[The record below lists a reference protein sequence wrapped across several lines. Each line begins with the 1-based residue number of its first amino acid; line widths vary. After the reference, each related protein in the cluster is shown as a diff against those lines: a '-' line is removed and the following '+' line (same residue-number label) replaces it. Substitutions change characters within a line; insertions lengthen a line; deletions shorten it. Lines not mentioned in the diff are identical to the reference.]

1 MNRFSIGTHAFIL
14 IVLAVGIIYSL
25 PNLYPA
31 KPAIQIA
38 YTDSGQSA
46 DQGLLNEVTEIL
58 SAKSIQSE
66 SIGLKDNNIV
76 AKFSSFDDQLAAKS
90 ALQRIL
96 LDRAIVALNL
106 EPSTPQWLRDIG
118 GGPLKLGLDLS
129 GGVHFLLE
137 VDIESALDN
146 RLDSLLN
153 QYRKKFRDDR
163 INVESSQKKD
173 KELSFSFASDEDY
186 NKALKVFGDDNITAV
201 GTALYDIQT
210 NTIRNNV
217 DISYSQS
224 AIKEIRDYAVGQNLM
239 TLRNRVNELGVS
251 EPIVQRQ
258 GSSRIVVEL
267 PGVQDT
273 TAAKKIIGKTANL
286 EFRLEAAPDDN
297 ITAVGTALYDIQT
310 NTIRNNVDISYSQ
323 SAIKEIRDYA
333 VGQNLMTLRNRVNEL
348 GVSEPIVQRQGSS
361 RIVVELPGVQDTTAA
376 KKIIGK
382 TANLEFRLEAAP
394 TTSRLRK
401 EEFTYQDE
409 RMGSAYLEKNII
421 VAGERVT
428 NASSG
433 FDESG
438 FAQVN
443 ISLDMQGGRAM
454 QKATSGNIGRRLGVL
469 FVERKN
475 KSTLTIDENGDE
487 VIEQSSYIEKN
498 IISLATVQAVL
509 GTGFR
514 ITGVGS
520 PQEAS
525 ELALLLRAGAL
536 AAPMKFVEER
546 TVGPSLGKENI
557 ELGIRSIIIG
567 LLSVVLF
574 MVFYYRWFG
583 LAANIALFANVVL
596 ITGFMSLL
604 GATLTLPGIAGIVL
618 TIGMAVDANVLIFSR
633 IREELAE
640 GRDPQTAIQEGFS
653 RAFVTIFDANV
664 TTLIASI
671 VLYAIG
677 TGPIKG
683 FAITLSIGIIT
694 SMFTAILGTR
704 AIINLMYGNK
714 NIKEL
719 RV

>member
-1 MNRFSIGTHAFIL
+1 MNKFSISQYLIIL
-14 IVLAVGIIYSL
+14 FVVVLGFTYAL
-25 PNLYPA
+25 PNLYPTQ
-31 KPAIQIA
+31 PSIQVA
-38 YTDSGQSA
+38 YTESGKSA
-46 DQGLLNEVTEIL
+46 DQLLMNELTNILENTGSEYDEIFL
-58 SAKSIQSE
+58 R
-66 SIGLKDNNIV
+66 DNKIV
-76 AKFSSFDDQLAAKS
+76 IKFSTLDQQLNSKTV
-90 ALQRIL
+90 LQNKL
-96 LDRAIVALNL
+96 LDRVIIALNL
-106 EPSTPQWLRDIG
+106 EPSTPDWLKDLG
-118 GGPLKLGLDLS
+118 GKPVKLGLDLS

-137 VDIESALDN
+137 VDIDTAKQGRLELLLDTYRKTFKEDRIKFSDSSIKDLALHFTFRDQDSYNSALKKYRN
-146 RLDSLLN
+146 DSPGLTGLQYIITERPSSKTLLLE
-153 QYRKKFRDDR
+153 Y
-163 INVESSQKKD
+163 
-173 KELSFSFASDEDY
+173 SDI
-186 NKALKVFGDDNITAV
+186 AL
-201 GTALYDIQT
+201 
-210 NTIRNNV
+210 
-217 DISYSQS
+217 
-224 AIKEIRDYAVGQNLM
+224 KEIRDYAVGQNLT

-258 GSSRIVVEL
+258 GATRIVVQL
-267 PGVQDT
+267 PGVQD
-273 TAAKKIIGKTANL
+273 
-286 EFRLEAAPDDN
+286 P
-297 ITAVGTALYDIQT
+297 
-310 NTIRNNVDISYSQ
+310 
-323 SAIKEIRDYA
+323 
-333 VGQNLMTLRNRVNEL
+333 
-348 GVSEPIVQRQGSS
+348 
-361 RIVVELPGVQDTTAA
+361 TAA

-557 ELGIRSIIIG
+557 ELGMRSIMIG
-567 LLSVVLF
+567 FTLVVIF
-574 MVFYYRWFG
+574 MTLYYRVFG
-583 LAANIALFANVVL
+583 IAANVSLFLNLVL
-596 ITGFMSLL
+596 ITGIMSLL

-618 TIGMAVDANVLIFSR
+618 TVGMAVDANVLIFAR
-633 IREELAE
+633 IREELKE
-640 GRDPQTAIQEGFS
+640 KDPQSAIHDGFS

-664 TTLIASI
+664 TTLIAALI
-671 VLYAIG
+671 LYVIG
-677 TGPIKG
+677 TGPVKG

-694 SMFTAILGTR
+694 SMFTAIMCTR
-704 AIINLMYGNK
+704 AMVNLIYGNK

-719 RV
+719 KI

>member
-1 MNRFSIGTHAFIL
+1 MNRFSAGTHAFIL
-14 IVLAVGIIYSL
+14 MVLAIGVIYSL

-38 YTDSGQSA
+38 YTDSGKSA
-46 DQGLLNEVTEIL
+46 DQPLLDQVTEIL
-58 SAKSIQSE
+58 ASTNINSE

-153 QYRKKFRDDR
+153 QYRKRFRDDR
-163 INVESSQKKD
+163 ISVESSQKKD
-173 KELSFSFASDEDY
+173 KQLIFEFVGDEDY
-186 NKALKVFGDDNITAV
+186 NKALKIFGDDNITAV
-201 GTALYDIQT
+201 GTALYDLQPS
-210 NTIRNNV
+210 TIRNRV
-217 DISYSQS
+217 SLAYSQS

-286 EFRLEAAPDDN
+286 EFRLEAA
-297 ITAVGTALYDIQT
+297 
-310 NTIRNNVDISYSQ
+310 S
-323 SAIKEIRDYA
+323 
-333 VGQNLMTLRNRVNEL
+333 
-348 GVSEPIVQRQGSS
+348 
-361 RIVVELPGVQDTTAA
+361 
-376 KKIIGK
+376 
-382 TANLEFRLEAAP
+382 

-401 EEFTYQDE
+401 EEFDYQDE
-409 RMGSAYLEKNII
+409 RMGAAYLEKNVI

-454 QKATSGNIGRRLGVL
+454 QKATSGNIGRKLGVL

-475 KSTLTIDENGDE
+475 KSVLTVDENGDE
-487 VIEQSSYIEKN
+487 IIEQTSYIEKS

-509 GTGFR
+509 GTSFR

-557 ELGIRSIIIG
+557 ELGVRSIIIG
-567 LLSVVLF
+567 LLSVIAF
-574 MVFYYRWFG
+574 MLFYYRWFG

-640 GRDPQTAIQEGFS
+640 GKDPQTAIQEGFS

-677 TGPIKG
+677 TGSIKG

-694 SMFTAILGTR
+694 SMFTAIMGTR

-714 NIKEL
+714 NIQEL

>member
-163 INVESSQKKD
+163 ISVESSQKKG
-173 KELSFSFASDEDY
+173 KEISFSFISDEDY
-186 NKALKVFGDDNITAV
+186 NKALRVFNDDNITAV

-210 NTIRNNV
+210 NAIRNKV

-286 EFRLEAAPDDN
+286 EFRLEAA
-297 ITAVGTALYDIQT
+297 
-310 NTIRNNVDISYSQ
+310 S
-323 SAIKEIRDYA
+323 
-333 VGQNLMTLRNRVNEL
+333 
-348 GVSEPIVQRQGSS
+348 
-361 RIVVELPGVQDTTAA
+361 
-376 KKIIGK
+376 
-382 TANLEFRLEAAP
+382 

-401 EEFTYQDE
+401 EEFNYQDE

-454 QKATSGNIGRRLGVL
+454 QKATSGNIGRKLGVL

-475 KSTLTIDENGDE
+475 KSTLTLDENGDE

-498 IISLATVQAVL
+498 IISMATVQAVL

-514 ITGVGS
+514 ITGVGT

-640 GRDPQTAIQEGFS
+640 GKDPQTAIQEGFS

-664 TTLIASI
+664 TTLIASV

>member
-1 MNRFSIGTHAFIL
+1 MNRFSIWTYTFIL
-14 IVLAVGIIYSL
+14 LVLSIGVIYSL

-38 YTDSGQSA
+38 YTDSGKSA
-46 DQGLLNEVTEIL
+46 DQILLNQVTQIL
-58 SAKSIQSE
+58 NDQNISTE
-66 SIGLKDNNIV
+66 SVGLKENNIV
-76 AKFSSFDDQLAAKS
+76 AKFTSFDDQLAGKS
-90 ALQRIL
+90 ALQRAL
-96 LDRAIVALNL
+96 LDQAIVALNL

-137 VDIESALDN
+137 VDIDSALDN
-146 RLDSLLN
+146 RLESLLN
-153 QYRKKFRDDR
+153 EYRKKFRDDR
-163 INVESSQKKD
+163 ISVESSRKD
-173 KELSFSFASDEDY
+173 NKDLFFSFASDEDY
-186 NKALKVFGDDNITAV
+186 NKAVKIFNEDNVTPL
-201 GTALYDIQT
+201 GTALYDLSP
-210 NTIRNNV
+210 NSVRNLV
-217 DISYSQS
+217 ELSYSSS

-286 EFRLEAAPDDN
+286 EFRLEA
-297 ITAVGTALYDIQT
+297 
-310 NTIRNNVDISYSQ
+310 
-323 SAIKEIRDYA
+323 
-333 VGQNLMTLRNRVNEL
+333 
-348 GVSEPIVQRQGSS
+348 SS
-361 RIVVELPGVQDTTAA
+361 
-376 KKIIGK
+376 
-382 TANLEFRLEAAP
+382 

-401 EEFTYQDE
+401 EEFDFQDE
-409 RMGSAYLEKNII
+409 RMGSAFLEKNII

-443 ISLDMQGGRAM
+443 ITLDMQGGRAM
-454 QKATSGNIGRRLGVL
+454 QKATNGNIGRRLAVL
-469 FVERKN
+469 FVEQKN
-475 KSTLTIDENGDE
+475 KSVLVQDDEGNDL
-487 VIEQSSYIEKN
+487 IEQSSYIEKE

-509 GTGFR
+509 GTAFR

-557 ELGIRSIIIG
+557 ELGVRSIIIG
-567 LLSVVLF
+567 LLSVIAF
-574 MVFYYRWFG
+574 MLFYYRWFG

-604 GATLTLPGIAGIVL
+604 GATLTLPGIAVIVL

-633 IREELAE
+633 IREELKE
-640 GRDPQTAIQEGFS
+640 GKEPQTAIQEGFS
-653 RAFVTIFDANV
+653 RAFVTIVDANV

-671 VLYAIG
+671 ILYAIG
-677 TGPIKG
+677 TGPVKG
-683 FAITLSIGIIT
+683 FAITLSIGILT

-704 AIINLMYGNK
+704 AIINIMYGNK

>member
-1 MNRFSIGTHAFIL
+1 MNRFSILTYTFIL
-14 IVLAVGIIYSL
+14 MVLSIGVIYSL

-38 YTDSGQSA
+38 YTDSGKSA
-46 DQGLLNEVTEIL
+46 DQILLNQVQDIL
-58 SAKSIQSE
+58 EDQSTGVE
-66 SIGLKDNNIV
+66 SVGLKDNNII
-76 AKFSSFDDQLAAKS
+76 ARFNSFDDQLAGKA
-90 ALQRIL
+90 ALQKIL
-96 LDRAIVALNL
+96 LDEAVVALNL
-106 EPSTPQWLRDIG
+106 EPSTPQWLRNIG

-137 VDIESALDN
+137 VDIDSALDN
-146 RLDSLLN
+146 RLESLLN

-163 INVESSQKKD
+163 INVESSRKD
-173 KELSFSFASDEDY
+173 DKDLVFSFASDEDY
-186 NKALKVFGDDNITAV
+186 NKALRIFNADNVTPL
-201 GTALYDIQT
+201 GTPLYDLTT
-210 NTIRNNV
+210 NSVRNLV
-217 DISYSQS
+217 ELAYSQP

-258 GSSRIVVEL
+258 GSSRIVVQL

-286 EFRLEAAPDDN
+286 EFRLEA
-297 ITAVGTALYDIQT
+297 
-310 NTIRNNVDISYSQ
+310 
-323 SAIKEIRDYA
+323 
-333 VGQNLMTLRNRVNEL
+333 
-348 GVSEPIVQRQGSS
+348 SS
-361 RIVVELPGVQDTTAA
+361 
-376 KKIIGK
+376 
-382 TANLEFRLEAAP
+382 

-401 EEFTYQDE
+401 EEFDWQDE
-409 RMGSAYLEKNII
+409 RMGSAFLEKNII

-443 ISLDMQGGRAM
+443 ITLDMQGGRAM
-454 QKATSGNIGRRLGVL
+454 QKATNGNIGRRLGVL
-469 FVERKN
+469 FVEQKN
-475 KSTLTIDENGDE
+475 QSVLTQDADGND
-487 VIEQSSYIEKN
+487 VIEQTSYIEKE

-509 GTGFR
+509 GTAFR

-557 ELGIRSIIIG
+557 QLGVRSIIIG
-567 LLSVVLF
+567 LLSVIGF
-574 MVFYYRWFG
+574 MLFYYRWFG
-583 LAANIALFANVVL
+583 FAANIALFANVVL

-633 IREELAE
+633 IREELKD
-640 GRDPQTAIQEGFS
+640 GKDPQTAIQEGFS
-653 RAFVTIFDANV
+653 RAFVTIVDANV

-677 TGPIKG
+677 TGPVKG
-683 FAITLSIGIIT
+683 FAITLSIGILT

-704 AIINLMYGNK
+704 AIVNLMYGNK

>member
-163 INVESSQKKD
+163 ISVENSQKKG
-173 KELSFSFASDEDY
+173 KEISFSFISDEDY
-186 NKALKVFGDDNITAV
+186 NKALRVFNDDNITAV

-210 NTIRNNV
+210 NAIRNKV

-286 EFRLEAAPDDN
+286 EFRLEAA
-297 ITAVGTALYDIQT
+297 
-310 NTIRNNVDISYSQ
+310 S
-323 SAIKEIRDYA
+323 
-333 VGQNLMTLRNRVNEL
+333 
-348 GVSEPIVQRQGSS
+348 
-361 RIVVELPGVQDTTAA
+361 
-376 KKIIGK
+376 
-382 TANLEFRLEAAP
+382 

-401 EEFTYQDE
+401 EEFNYQDE

-509 GTGFR
+509 GTSFR

-640 GRDPQTAIQEGFS
+640 GKDPQTAIQEGFS

-664 TTLIASI
+664 TTLIASV

>member
-1 MNRFSIGTHAFIL
+1 MVLSIG
-14 IVLAVGIIYSL
+14 VIYSL

-38 YTDSGQSA
+38 YTDSGKSA
-46 DQGLLNEVTEIL
+46 DQILLNQVKDIL
-58 SAKSIQSE
+58 EGQSTGVE
-66 SIGLKDNNIV
+66 SVGLKDNNII
-76 AKFSSFDDQLAAKS
+76 AKFDNFDDQLAGKA
-90 ALQRIL
+90 ALQKIL
-96 LDRAIVALNL
+96 LDDAIVALNL
-106 EPSTPQWLRDIG
+106 EPSTPQWLRNIG

-137 VDIESALDN
+137 VDIDSALDN
-146 RLDSLLN
+146 RLESLLN
-153 QYRKKFRDDR
+153 EYRKKFRDDR
-163 INVESSQKKD
+163 INVESSRKD
-173 KELSFSFASDEDY
+173 NKDLVFSFASDEDY
-186 NKALKVFGDDNITAV
+186 NKALRVFNEDNITPL
-201 GTALYDIQT
+201 GTSLYDLST
-210 NTIRNNV
+210 NSIRNLV
-217 DISYSQS
+217 ELTYSTS

-258 GSSRIVVEL
+258 GSSRIVVQL

-286 EFRLEAAPDDN
+286 EFRLEAA
-297 ITAVGTALYDIQT
+297 
-310 NTIRNNVDISYSQ
+310 S
-323 SAIKEIRDYA
+323 
-333 VGQNLMTLRNRVNEL
+333 
-348 GVSEPIVQRQGSS
+348 
-361 RIVVELPGVQDTTAA
+361 
-376 KKIIGK
+376 
-382 TANLEFRLEAAP
+382 

-401 EEFTYQDE
+401 EEFDWQDE
-409 RMGSAYLEKNII
+409 RMGSAFLEKNII

-428 NASSG
+428 NANSG
-433 FDESG
+433 FDENG
-438 FAQVN
+438 LAQVN
-443 ISLDMQGGRAM
+443 ITLDMQGGRAM
-454 QKATSGNIGRRLGVL
+454 QKATNGNIGRRLGVL
-469 FVERKN
+469 FVEQKN
-475 KSTLTIDENGDE
+475 KSVLTQDADGND
-487 VIEQSSYIEKN
+487 VIEQTSYIEKE

-509 GTGFR
+509 GTSFR

-557 ELGIRSIIIG
+557 ELGVRSIIIG
-567 LLSVVLF
+567 LFSVIAF
-574 MVFYYRWFG
+574 MLFYYRWFG
-583 LAANIALFANVVL
+583 FAANIALFANVVL

-633 IREELAE
+633 IREELKD
-640 GRDPQTAIQEGFS
+640 GKDPQTAIQEGFS
-653 RAFVTIFDANV
+653 RAFVTIVDANV

-677 TGPIKG
+677 TGPVKG
-683 FAITLSIGIIT
+683 FAITLSIGILT

-704 AIINLMYGNK
+704 AIINLMYGNQ

>member
-1 MNRFSIGTHAFIL
+1 VLSIG
-14 IVLAVGIIYSL
+14 VIYSL

-38 YTDSGQSA
+38 YTDSGKSA
-46 DQGLLNEVTEIL
+46 DQILLNQVKEIL
-58 SAKSIQSE
+58 EDQTIGAE
-66 SIGLKDNNIV
+66 SVGLKDNNII
-76 AKFSSFDDQLAAKS
+76 AKFNSFDDQLAGKA
-90 ALQRIL
+90 ALQKTL
-96 LDRAIVALNL
+96 LDQAIVALNL

-137 VDIESALDN
+137 VDIDSALDN
-146 RLDSLLN
+146 RLESLLN
-153 QYRKKFRDDR
+153 EYRKKFRDDR
-163 INVESSQKKD
+163 INVESSRKD
-173 KELSFSFASDEDY
+173 NKDLLFSFASEEDY
-186 NKALKVFGDDNITAV
+186 NKALKIFNEDNITPL
-201 GTALYDIQT
+201 GTFLYDLRP
-210 NTIRNNV
+210 NTLRNLV
-217 DISYSQS
+217 ELAYSQP

-286 EFRLEAAPDDN
+286 EFRLEAA
-297 ITAVGTALYDIQT
+297 
-310 NTIRNNVDISYSQ
+310 S
-323 SAIKEIRDYA
+323 
-333 VGQNLMTLRNRVNEL
+333 
-348 GVSEPIVQRQGSS
+348 
-361 RIVVELPGVQDTTAA
+361 
-376 KKIIGK
+376 
-382 TANLEFRLEAAP
+382 

-401 EEFTYQDE
+401 EEFDFQDE
-409 RMGSAYLEKNII
+409 RMGSAFLEKKII

-443 ISLDMQGGRAM
+443 ITLDMQGGRAM
-454 QKATSGNIGRRLGVL
+454 QKATNGNIGRRLGVL

-475 KSTLTIDENGDE
+475 KSVLTQDADGND
-487 VIEQSSYIEKN
+487 VIEQSSYIEKE

-509 GTGFR
+509 GTAFR

-557 ELGIRSIIIG
+557 ELGVRSIIIG
-567 LLSVVLF
+567 LLSVIAF
-574 MVFYYRWFG
+574 MLFYYRWFG
-583 LAANIALFANVVL
+583 FAANIALFANVVL

-633 IREELAE
+633 IREELVD
-640 GRDPQTAIQEGFS
+640 GKDPQTAIQEGFS
-653 RAFVTIFDANV
+653 RAFVTIVDANV

-671 VLYAIG
+671 VLYTIG

-683 FAITLSIGIIT
+683 FAITLSIGILT

-704 AIINLMYGNK
+704 AMINLMYGNK

>member
-1 MNRFSIGTHAFIL
+1 MNRFSIWTYTFIL
-14 IVLAVGIIYSL
+14 MVLSIGVIYSL

-38 YTDSGQSA
+38 YTDSGKSA
-46 DQGLLNEVTEIL
+46 DQALLNQVKEIL
-58 SAKSIQSE
+58 EDQAIGTE
-66 SIGLKDNNIV
+66 SVGLKENNIV
-76 AKFSSFDDQLAAKS
+76 AKFNSFDDQLAGKA
-90 ALQRIL
+90 ALQKIL
-96 LDRAIVALNL
+96 LDQAIVALNL
-106 EPSTPQWLRDIG
+106 EPSTPEWLRDIG

-137 VDIESALDN
+137 VDLDSALDN
-146 RLDSLLN
+146 RLESLLN
-153 QYRKKFRDDR
+153 EYRKKFRDDR
-163 INVESSQKKD
+163 INVESSRKENKD
-173 KELSFSFASDEDY
+173 LLFSFVSDKDY
-186 NKALKVFGDDNITAV
+186 NKALRIFTEDNITPL
-201 GTALYDIQT
+201 GTSLYDLRS
-210 NTIRNNV
+210 NSVRN
-217 DISYSQS
+217 IIELAYSQS
-224 AIKEIRDYAVGQNLM
+224 ALKEIRDYAVGQNLM

-286 EFRLEAAPDDN
+286 EFRLEAA
-297 ITAVGTALYDIQT
+297 
-310 NTIRNNVDISYSQ
+310 S
-323 SAIKEIRDYA
+323 
-333 VGQNLMTLRNRVNEL
+333 
-348 GVSEPIVQRQGSS
+348 
-361 RIVVELPGVQDTTAA
+361 
-376 KKIIGK
+376 
-382 TANLEFRLEAAP
+382 

-401 EEFTYQDE
+401 EEFDFQDE
-409 RMGSAYLEKNII
+409 RMGSAFLEKKII
-421 VAGERVT
+421 VAGDRVT

-443 ISLDMQGGRAM
+443 ITLDMQGGRAM
-454 QKATSGNIGRRLGVL
+454 QKATNGNIGRRLGVL
-469 FVERKN
+469 FVEQKN
-475 KSTLTIDENGDE
+475 KSVLTQDVDGND
-487 VIEQSSYIEKN
+487 VIEQSSYIEKE

-509 GTGFR
+509 GTAFR

-557 ELGIRSIIIG
+557 QLGVRSIIIG
-567 LLSVVLF
+567 LLSVIAF
-574 MVFYYRWFG
+574 MLFYYRWFG
-583 LAANIALFANVVL
+583 FAANIALFANVVL

-633 IREELAE
+633 IREELKE
-640 GRDPQTAIQEGFS
+640 GKDPQTAIQEGFS
-653 RAFVTIFDANV
+653 RAFVTIVDANV

-671 VLYAIG
+671 ILYAIG
-677 TGPIKG
+677 TGPVKG
-683 FAITLSIGIIT
+683 FAITLSIGILT

>member
-1 MNRFSIGTHAFIL
+1 MNRFSIWTYAFIL
-14 IVLAVGIIYSL
+14 MVLSIGLIYSL

-38 YTDSGQSA
+38 YTDSGKSA
-46 DQGLLNEVTEIL
+46 DQILLNQVTEIL
-58 SAKSIQSE
+58 EDRSVGVE
-66 SIGLKDNNIV
+66 SVGLKDNNII
-76 AKFSSFDDQLAAKS
+76 AKFNSFDDQLAGKA
-90 ALQRIL
+90 ALQRVL
-96 LDRAIVALNL
+96 LDRAVVALNL

-137 VDIESALDN
+137 VDIDSALDN
-146 RLDSLLN
+146 RLESLLN
-153 QYRKKFRDDR
+153 EYRKKFRDER
-163 INVESSQKKD
+163 INVESSRKSNKD
-173 KELSFSFASDEDY
+173 LIFSFISDEDY
-186 NKALKVFGDDNITAV
+186 NKALRIFSDDNITSL
-201 GTALYDIQT
+201 GTPLYDLRP
-210 NTIRNNV
+210 NSLRNV
-217 DISYSQS
+217 VEIAYSQN

-286 EFRLEAAPDDN
+286 EFRLEAA
-297 ITAVGTALYDIQT
+297 
-310 NTIRNNVDISYSQ
+310 S
-323 SAIKEIRDYA
+323 
-333 VGQNLMTLRNRVNEL
+333 
-348 GVSEPIVQRQGSS
+348 
-361 RIVVELPGVQDTTAA
+361 
-376 KKIIGK
+376 
-382 TANLEFRLEAAP
+382 

-401 EEFTYQDE
+401 EEFDFQDE
-409 RMGSAYLEKNII
+409 RMGSAFLEKNII
-421 VAGERVT
+421 VAGDRVT

-443 ISLDMQGGRAM
+443 ITLDMQGGRAM
-454 QKATSGNIGRRLGVL
+454 QKATNGNIGRRLGVL
-469 FVERKN
+469 FVEQKN
-475 KSTLTIDENGDE
+475 KSVLTKDADDND
-487 VIEQSSYIEKN
+487 VIEQTSYVTKE

-509 GTGFR
+509 GTSFR

-557 ELGIRSIIIG
+557 ELGVRSIIIG
-567 LLSVVLF
+567 LLSVIAF
-574 MVFYYRWFG
+574 MFFYYRWFG
-583 LAANIALFANVVL
+583 FAANIALFANVVL

-633 IREELAE
+633 IREELKA
-640 GRDPQTAIQEGFS
+640 GKDPQTAIQEGFS
-653 RAFVTIFDANV
+653 RAFVTIVDANV
-664 TTLIASI
+664 TTLIASV

-677 TGPIKG
+677 TGPVKG
-683 FAITLSIGIIT
+683 FAITLSIGILT

>member
-58 SAKSIQSE
+58 SAKSIESE
-66 SIGLKDNNIV
+66 FIGLKDNNIV

-186 NKALKVFGDDNITAV
+186 NKALKVFG
-201 GTALYDIQT
+201 
-210 NTIRNNV
+210 
-217 DISYSQS
+217 
-224 AIKEIRDYAVGQNLM
+224 
-239 TLRNRVNELGVS
+239 
-251 EPIVQRQ
+251 
-258 GSSRIVVEL
+258 
-267 PGVQDT
+267 
-273 TAAKKIIGKTANL
+273 
-286 EFRLEAAPDDN
+286 DDN